1 MRSSMTRCVD
11 WSDGRPSNRMDAA
24 NLGSVAE
31 TRVVSREPSNE
42 PNKQHDIHP
51 IDEIGECQGYDPRA
65 AWVPTRVVAD
75 VHGDGIAVSVR
86 AIVFAVHDRR
96 RALARASDRH
106 TARIVAIA
114 ALQSAQSGRVR
125 SRTDGGEYDRSVD
138 TTRFWPGCFT

>member
-42 PNKQHDIHP
+42 PNKQHDIHT
-51 IDEIGECQGYDPRA
+51 IDEIRECEGHDPRA

-75 VHGDGIAVSVR
+75 VHGDGITVSVR
-86 AIVFAVHDRR
+86 AIVLAVHDRR

-106 TARIVAIA
+106 IGRIVAIA
-114 ALQSAQSGRVR
+114 ALQSTQSGRVR